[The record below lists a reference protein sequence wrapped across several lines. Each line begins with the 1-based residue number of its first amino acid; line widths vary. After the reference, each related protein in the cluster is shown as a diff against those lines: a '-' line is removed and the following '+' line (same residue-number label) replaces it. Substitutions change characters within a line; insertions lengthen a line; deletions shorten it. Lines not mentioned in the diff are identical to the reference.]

1 MKKLIQELIEKNSSE
16 IIKEYNMGLNAKE
29 IELLKKD
36 ITNEIELLMQEEVEI
51 EKLLVMSTV
60 NYNRLGWIKSRL
72 ELLNEKMIEISN

>member
-51 EKLLVMSTV
+51 ERLLVMSTV
-60 NYNRLGWIKSRL
+60 NYSRIGWIKSRL
-72 ELLNEKMIEISN
+72 EILNKKMLEISN